1 MAVPPRPV
9 VRSIEDR
16 FGERCVDLI
25 RHFGG
30 RVTFKEFRRDVED
43 GGRWTLVGDFSGESF
58 ATIDE
63 ALGSAVLRVAWLGD
77 VVGPARSRSD
87 LP

>member
-1 MAVPPRPV
+1 MRTSPRPV

-25 RHFGG
+25 TRGDG
-30 RVTFKEFRRDVED
+30 RVTFRECRRDVED
-43 GGRWTLVGDFSGESF
+43 GGRWTIVGDYSDMSF

-63 ALGSAVLRVAWLGD
+63 AIAAAVAHVAWLGD
-77 VVGPARSRSD
+77 AVAV
-87 LP
+87 